1 MGLDQDI
8 EMGRMVMEA
17 FGRFDEIQITNGR
30 GLAMK
35 RECLKMEAQMMGK
48 TMQIWMTNFAPL
60 YGV

>member
-1 MGLDQDI
+1 
-8 EMGRMVMEA
+8 MGRMVMEA